1 MALNPTKTTCR
12 ICGAPLTSPRRVFDE
27 RGNVVSGCVASD
39 HDGHLTSLT
48 ASAAWHGRQEAK
60 KIRRASRAFWK

>member
-1 MALNPTKTTCR
+1 MSLNPTKTTCR

-39 HDGHLTSLT
+39 HDGHLTHIS
-48 ASAAWHGRQEAK
+48 ASARWHNRPAAK
-60 KIRRASRAFWK
+60 KIRRDSRAMWR